1 MYHHYLHGS
10 CPPWDLYRLNSSYSS
25 TAFLNCTSQH
35 SCAHGL
41 KALPAVQDSC
51 EKIWRESY
59 GSVQNE
65 CMIDLLCKYF
75 FSYCSQMHICVWFFF
90 FFRFLAPHAFELS
103 DWWSYC
109 CLKTYAK
116 VYLFFERL
124 QGLLLYMAHVTQE
137 QTLSHMRDR
146 HRSAS
151 PGLMEIYAPFY
162 VDACTFHL
170 FCCIHFN
177 V

>member
-90 FFRFLAPHAFELS
+90 FFVFLRHMLLNFLIDDHIVVWKLMQRFIYF
-103 DWWSYC
+103 
-109 CLKTYAK
+109 LKDCK
-116 VYLFFERL
+116 GFSCIWHMLPKNKLFL
-124 QGLLLYMAHVTQE
+124 ICVIDTDLLVL
-137 QTLSHMRDR
+137 
-146 HRSAS
+146 
-151 PGLMEIYAPFY
+151 G
-162 VDACTFHL
+162 
-170 FCCIHFN
+170 
-177 V
+177 